1 MDASI
6 LTIDDS
12 LPMHRLIQSVF
23 GTLGVAFHTAYDGIR
38 GLSLAAHYRP
48 NVILLDVD
56 LPGMDGFEVCRR
68 LKNSK
73 ETSPIP
79 VIFVTAVLA
88 KQDKSKGIELGA
100 ADYITKPFT
109 PESLLASVQSSIK
122 TREAEP
128 HSDTPRPTG
137 LRSRADLEAFLA
149 TKEAAVAEGGKSLAC
164 IACDVDELRII
175 NGRFGTSGG
184 DEVIS
189 RIGEMLVKHS
199 RPGDMIAE
207 WGAGRFVIAAPGL
220 DRRDAGRMAE
230 RLSAKIKD
238 LEVLG
243 AGTDSRVTCTFGVA
257 DSAVAAGQP
266 LLERAHGALKRAKL
280 NGRASVSVARPP
292 R

>member
-23 GTLGVAFHTAYDGIR
+23 GSLGVAFHTAYDGNR
-38 GLSLAAHYRP
+38 GLSLAVHYRP

-68 LKNSK
+68 LKSSK

-79 VIFVTAVLA
+79 VIFVTADFA
-88 KQDKSKGIELGA
+88 RQDKSKGIELGA
-100 ADYITKPFT
+100 AGYITKPFT

-122 TREAEP
+122 KREAEP
-128 HSDTPRPTG
+128 HPDTQRTPG
-137 LRSRADLEAFLA
+137 LHRRADLEAFLA
-149 TKEAAVAEGGKSLAC
+149 SHEAAVAGDGKSLAC

-199 RPGDMIAE
+199 RPGDLVAD
-207 WGAGRFVIAAPGL
+207 WGAGRFMIAAPGL
-220 DRRDAGRMAE
+220 DRRDAGRTAQ
-230 RLSAKIKD
+230 RLSEKIRE

-257 DSAVAAGQP
+257 DTAVAAGQP
-266 LLERAHGALKRAKL
+266 VLERADGALKRAKL

>member
-23 GTLGVAFHTAYDGIR
+23 RPIGVAFHTAYDGTR

-48 NVILLDVD
+48 NVILLDID

-68 LKNSK
+68 LKSNK

-79 VIFVTAVLA
+79 VIFVTSDFAS
-88 KQDKSKGIELGA
+88 QDKSRGIDLGA
-100 ADYITKPFT
+100 AGYITKPFT
-109 PESLLASVQSSIK
+109 PESLLASVQATIRK
-122 TREAEP
+122 REAEP
-128 HSDTPRPTG
+128 HPDTQRPSG
-137 LRSRADLEAFLA
+137 LKNRAELESFISEY
-149 TKEAAVAEGGKSLAC
+149 EASMASGGKSLAC

-175 NGRFGTSGG
+175 NGRFGTAGG
-184 DEVIS
+184 DQVIS
-189 RIGEMLVKHS
+189 SIREMLVRHG
-199 RPGDMIAE
+199 RPGDLVAD
-207 WGAGRFVIAAPGL
+207 WGAGRFMVAAPGL
-220 DRRDAGRMAE
+220 DRRDAGRMAL
-230 RLSAKIKD
+230 RLSEKVRD

-243 AGTDSRVTCTFGVA
+243 AETDFRITCTFGVA

-266 LLERAHGALKRAKL
+266 LLERAHGALMRAKL

>member
-1 MDASI
+1 
-6 LTIDDS
+6 
-12 LPMHRLIQSVF
+12 
-23 GTLGVAFHTAYDGIR
+23 
-38 GLSLAAHYRP
+38 
-48 NVILLDVD
+48 
-56 LPGMDGFEVCRR
+56 
-68 LKNSK
+68 
-73 ETSPIP
+73 
-79 VIFVTAVLA
+79 
-88 KQDKSKGIELGA
+88 LGA

>member
-23 GTLGVAFHTAYDGIR
+23 GSMGVAFHTAYDGNR

-68 LKNSK
+68 LKSSK

-79 VIFVTAVLA
+79 VIFVTADFA
-88 KQDKSKGIELGA
+88 RQDKSKGIELGA
-100 ADYITKPFT
+100 AGYITKPFT

-122 TREAEP
+122 KREAEP
-128 HSDTPRPTG
+128 HPDTQLPPG
-137 LRSRADLEAFLA
+137 LHRRSDLEAFLA
-149 TKEAAVAEGGKSLAC
+149 SHEAAAAGAGKSLAC

-184 DEVIS
+184 DQVIS
-189 RIGEMLVKHS
+189 RIGQMLVKHS
-199 RPGDMIAE
+199 RPGDLVAD
-207 WGAGRFVIAAPGL
+207 WGAGRFMIAAPGL
-220 DRRDAGRMAE
+220 DRRDAGRMAQ
-230 RLSAKIKD
+230 RLSEKVRD

-243 AGTDSRVTCTFGVA
+243 TETDFRITCTFGVA

-266 LLERAHGALKRAKL
+266 LLERADGALMRAKL